1 MFNSGSHIRL
11 IGEAITIDLSDF
23 SNHLYAMISELTLS
37 SDIEDLP
44 ITRLNS
50 TAKTPTKTKPESR
63 PTPSKVE
70 TKSLADLLFRTLYL
84 VFPPR
89 SPVHNVPP
97 WRTAAF
103 AKRVLASSLHWP
115 SATVLRALE
124 FVEVL
129 LVKEPRIE
137 GLLSTEDK
145 TADGVYRGDLD
156 DPQLCNALT
165 SNFWELRMLAI
176 SHYDE
181 GVRKAAKRLANYSRA

>member
-1 MFNSGSHIRL
+1 
-11 IGEAITIDLSDF
+11 EAITIDLSDF
-23 SNHLYAMISELTLS
+23 SDHLYAMIFELALS
-37 SDIEDLP
+37 PDIEDLP
-44 ITRLNS
+44 KTRLNS
-50 TAKTPTKTKPESR
+50 NTMSPTQTKPGAR

-103 AKRVLASSLHWP
+103 AKRVLTCSLHWP
-115 SATVLRALE
+115 SPTVLRALE

-145 TADGVYRGDLD
+145 AADGVYRGDLD
-156 DPQLCNALT
+156 DPQLCNAFAT
-165 SNFWELRMLAI
+165 NFWELRMLAS
-176 SHYDE
+176 SHCDE